1 MCRTGAQ
8 AFCMAGAAYLIQ
20 EILETGVTVSSFR
33 ESNSHYAMQYSM
45 WTQVLG
51 SFTTRPHKTRLS
63 DTSVH

>member
-1 MCRTGAQ
+1 M
-8 AFCMAGAAYLIQ
+8 IQ

-45 WTQVLG
+45 WMQVLG
-51 SFTTRPHKTRLS
+51 SITTRPHKTRLS